1 MLFLVTAAKHA
12 RLCRSFTCDIP
23 VCNKCIEAV
32 RGHEILASGCSMF
45 LIISSE
51 TLRELSGESLTLA
64 FQINYSSLSFI
75 VSDAVVI
82 FSTSHFPHP

>member
-1 MLFLVTAAKHA
+1 
-12 RLCRSFTCDIP
+12 
-23 VCNKCIEAV
+23 
-32 RGHEILASGCSMF
+32 MF